1 MKEMKVMTKKQFIK
15 AISNADT
22 AKQLNNLLDELVYDL
37 VTTGKLEVKSVMQ
50 MLEIKQLVSFT
61 FFGIE
66 SVEMSNQELMEL
78 LYTPEKKLY
87 F

>member
-1 MKEMKVMTKKQFIK
+1 MKVMTKKQFIK